1 MSKHNLLIKKIK
13 KQILSINNLIESN
26 FNKIKY
32 LKSNYKKIISVK
44 ENRVIL
50 VVGIVIILTLSYF
63 LIPTFYNKDLIASQI
78 KNQLFKN
85 YNIEI
90 KFNEKINYG
99 LLPKPHFSSKNLSIF
114 KSGKEIGLTKNLKV
128 FIDTNKFFSIN
139 EIYPNDLV
147 FNGTDFNINFKDISF
162 FQNLLKTEP
171 NENRIFF
178 KKSNIFFKN
187 KYDEVLF
194 INKIDNSKFYYDSNN
209 LQNILSSKNEVFK
222 VPFKLIIK
230 NDKFR
235 KSVLTNFNSKKIRL
249 NVETSTSYEEEIKNG
264 ILDVL
269 FINKSTS
276 FNYTIDE
283 NSFNFN
289 SKNNK
294 NNYNGFIDFKPF
306 YFSAKFDYEGIS
318 SKNFFNDNSIFID
331 VINSEILN
339 NKNLSANLNLNVKN
353 ITNINELNN
362 LNLRISIEEG
372 NISFSDSKIMWKQD
386 LEINFDESLITLS
399 DEGINLVGSIYLN
412 FKNID
417 NFYSS
422 FQIPKS
428 NRKKIKKIKIDF
440 IYNFNSKNLRFDNPK
455 IDNIENTDLEDFLN
469 NFNSKEDR
477 VFNKIKFKNFVNNF
491 IRIYSG

>member
-1 MSKHNLLIKKIK
+1 M
-13 KQILSINNLIESN
+13 
-26 FNKIKY
+26 
-32 LKSNYKKIISVK
+32 
-44 ENRVIL
+44 
-50 VVGIVIILTLSYF
+50 
-63 LIPTFYNKDLIASQI
+63 
-78 KNQLFKN
+78 
-85 YNIEI
+85 
-90 KFNEKINYG
+90 
-99 LLPKPHFSSKNLSIF
+99 
-114 KSGKEIGLTKNLKV
+114 
-128 FIDTNKFFSIN
+128 
-139 EIYPNDLV
+139 
-147 FNGTDFNINFKDISF
+147 
-162 FQNLLKTEP
+162 
-171 NENRIFF
+171 
-178 KKSNIFFKN
+178 
-187 KYDEVLF
+187 
-194 INKIDNSKFYYDSNN
+194 
-209 LQNILSSKNEVFK
+209 
-222 VPFKLIIK
+222 
-230 NDKFR
+230 
-235 KSVLTNFNSKKIRL
+235 
-249 NVETSTSYEEEIKNG
+249 
-264 ILDVL
+264 DVL

-469 NFNSKEDR
+469 NFNLKEDR